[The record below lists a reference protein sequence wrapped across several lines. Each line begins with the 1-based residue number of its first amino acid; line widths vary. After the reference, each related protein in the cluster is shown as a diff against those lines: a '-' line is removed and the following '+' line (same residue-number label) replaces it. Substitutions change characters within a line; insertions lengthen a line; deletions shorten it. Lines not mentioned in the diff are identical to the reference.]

1 MGLLDGLKGELKV
14 RLSDEPEWK
23 EKRFE
28 NYVARLFDP
37 RSYAVVG
44 RNGDSSAANAPH
56 PDLVFRCRRTGE
68 LFAVECEY
76 RSELDPEGILEW
88 PDPEQLERCR
98 AFAHERY
105 VPVFVVVGLG
115 GFSDEPECMF
125 VIPLKDAEYPA
136 LSPGAFTRY
145 SRNPKEPFFWE
156 RGRLS

>member
-28 NYVARLFDP
+28 NYVAKLFDP

-44 RNGDSSAANAPH
+44 RNGDSSAANGRS

-68 LFAVECEY
+68 LFAIECEY
-76 RSELDPEGILEW
+76 RSELDAEGVLEW
-88 PDPEQLERCR
+88 PDTEQLERCR
-98 AFAHERY
+98 AFARERY
-105 VPVFVVVGLG
+105 VPVFVVVGVG
-115 GFSDEPECMF
+115 GFSSEPEGMF
-125 VIPLKDAEYPA
+125 IIPLKDAGCHALYP
-136 LSPGAFTRY
+136 GIFEKY